1 MSEVRRILSTNGI
14 ADVSNVYSTGELG
27 SLNATLDP
35 FFAAQASQPRSYAY
49 SGDLLQLGILDQV
62 LSPAVIRMF
71 FDVLDDPV
79 LYHFHVYEIA
89 GRSDKSHIFSD
100 ELDGWHRD
108 PDSVFEAGEA
118 THVSFFV
125 YLSDVGP
132 ESGPFQFLPG
142 LAAGR
147 FATGIPSVSQMG
159 QAGTAFL
166 WNRNFF
172 HRAAPNRSA
181 VRRRLL
187 KISIQNNRFPSRH
200 LAASHFAPAAA
211 ARKDASPWHQI
222 LFGSFQGKEAPI
234 VSRPEIDRRISYRPS
249 QANSK
254 IDVSAYSTMKHAL
267 KRRVKSLMRPE
278 KAVMADAAYD

>member
-1 MSEVRRILSTNGI
+1 MSEVRQILSTTGI
-14 ADVSNVYSTGELG
+14 ADVSNVYSTGELR
-27 SLNATLDP
+27 SLNGTLDA
-35 FFAAQASQPRSYAY
+35 FFAERSSQPRSYAY

-62 LSPAVIRMF
+62 LSAAVIRMF

-89 GRSDKSHIFSD
+89 GRSDKSHVFSD

-108 PDSVFEAGEA
+108 PDSVFESGEA
-118 THVSFFV
+118 THISFFV

-142 LAAGR
+142 RATGG

-159 QAGTAFL
+159 QAGTTFL

-200 LAASHFAPAAA
+200 LAASHFVPAAA

-222 LFGSFQGKEAPI
+222 LFGVFQGKEAPI
-234 VSRPEIDRRISYRPS
+234 VAKPEIDRLISYRPS
-249 QANSK
+249 SANSR
-254 IDVSAYSTMKHAL
+254 IDVSAYSAMKHAL
-267 KRRVKSLMRPE
+267 KHRVKTLMRLE

>member
-1 MSEVRRILSTNGI
+1 MSEVRQILRTTGI
-14 ADVSNVYSTGELG
+14 ADVSNVYSIGELR
-27 SLNATLDP
+27 SLNGTLDP
-35 FFAAQASQPRSYAY
+35 FFAERSSQSRSYAY
-49 SGDLLQLGILDQV
+49 SSDLLKLGILDQV
-62 LSPAVIRMF
+62 LSAAVIRMF

-79 LYHFHVYEIA
+79 LYHFHIYEIA

-108 PDSVFEAGEA
+108 PDSVFEPGAA
-118 THVSFFV
+118 THVSLFV

-132 ESGPFQFLPG
+132 ESGPFQFVPG
-142 LAAGR
+142 RATGG
-147 FATGIPSVSQMG
+147 FATGIPSVSQIG
-159 QAGTAFL
+159 PAGTAFL

-200 LAASHFAPAAA
+200 LAASHFAPIVAE
-211 ARKDASPWHQI
+211 RKDASPWHQI
-222 LFGSFQGKEAPI
+222 LLGAFQGKEAPT
-234 VSRPEIDRRISYRPS
+234 VSKPEIDRLLSYRPS
-249 QANSK
+249 SANSR

-267 KRRVKSLMRPE
+267 KHRVKSLMRPE
-278 KAVMADAAYD
+278 RAVMADAAYD

>member
-1 MSEVRRILSTNGI
+1 MSDVRQILSATGI
-14 ADVSNVYSTGELG
+14 ADVGSLYSPTEIG
-27 SLNATLDP
+27 SLNAALDP
-35 FFAAQASQPRSYAY
+35 FFVARASQPRSYAY
-49 SGDLLQLGILDQV
+49 SGDLLELGILDHV
-62 LSPAVIRMF
+62 LSPVVIRTF

-108 PDSVFEAGEA
+108 PDSVFEPGQA
-118 THVSFFV
+118 THVSLFV

-142 LAAGR
+142 RAKGG

-159 QAGTAFL
+159 MAGTAFL

-200 LAASHFAPAAA
+200 LAAAHFAPTIA
-211 ARKDASPWHQI
+211 ARRDASPWHQV
-222 LFGSFQGKEAPI
+222 LLGAFQGRDAP
-234 VSRPEIDRRISYRPS
+234 VVAKPEIDRLVTYQPS
-249 QANSK
+249 SANSR
-254 IDVSAYSTMKHAL
+254 IDVSAYATMKHSL
-267 KRRVKSLMRPE
+267 KHRVKSLMRPQ
-278 KAVMADAAYD
+278 AAAMAEAAYD